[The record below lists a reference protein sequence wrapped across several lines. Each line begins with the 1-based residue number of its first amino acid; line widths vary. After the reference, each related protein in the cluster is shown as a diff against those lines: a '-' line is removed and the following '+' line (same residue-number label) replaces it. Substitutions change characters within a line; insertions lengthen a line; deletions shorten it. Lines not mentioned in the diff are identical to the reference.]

1 MSINRFTIRGVL
13 HMMYLRGVVTFL
25 FLATGSVFPQTTSWK
40 VDQTHS
46 NVTFTVSHMVIAQVS
61 GRFKEFD
68 VAMTHTNDD
77 LADARILATIRTASI
92 DTDNDRR
99 DTHLRSDDF
108 FNVEQYPDMTFKSTS
123 IEKVG
128 KDAFRITGNL
138 TIRDIT
144 KPVVL
149 ETKYFGTIQDPY
161 GNTRS
166 GFRATTTISRFEFGT
181 KWNAA
186 IKAGGFV
193 VGENVDVTLQM
204 QFIKQKETD
213 GAGDGR

>member
-1 MSINRFTIRGVL
+1 MKYVSAVIMSVALISGIAL
-13 HMMYLRGVVTFL
+13 
-25 FLATGSVFPQTTSWK
+25 PQASSWK

-68 VAMTHTNDD
+68 VTMSHAREDFT
-77 LADARILATIRTASI
+77 DAVIQGTIKTASI
-92 DTDNDRR
+92 ETDNERR
-99 DTHLRSDDF
+99 DNHLKSDDF
-108 FNVEQYPDMTFKSTS
+108 FNVEQYPDMTFKSSS
-123 IEKVG
+123 IEKTG
-128 KDAFRITGNL
+128 KDTYRITGDL
-138 TIRDIT
+138 TIRDVT

-149 ETKYFGTIQDPY
+149 DTRYFGMIEDPY
-161 GNTRS
+161 GNTRA

-193 VGENVDVTLQM
+193 VGENVDITLQM
-204 QFIKQKETD
+204 QFIKQKDAED
-213 GAGDGR
+213 NDKSG